1 MGNGEPFE
9 IRCLIPSL
17 AYVRSFEGNDD
28 IQNIVLNEYYFD
40 KNNFGGVRG
49 QRHPS
54 IPKGE
59 ELKLIGMGNYDEIYE
74 NESTIIWTIP
84 KRLMGFYESELA
96 KNNNREI
103 SLINPMLR
111 QYQEEFEDA
120 SEHID
125 GELFYDLEFMQL
137 LHDSHQNN
145 PFAFLED
152 SLEKTIAAMQ
162 KSYMTHKEMIKE
174 EEQPDLDKNDFGDVI
189 DDDTDEIF

>member
-1 MGNGEPFE
+1 MSDSLNIPEGWTYFAHRTNTDKWEGNPIDNGSIHIKKIISAITENDIKQDVRHYGKDNIKVYSIGKGNPFE

-40 KNNFGGVRG
+40 KNNFGGARG

-59 ELKLIGMGNYDEIYE
+59 ELKLIGIGNYDEIYE

-84 KRLMGFYESELA
+84 KRLMEFYKSELA

-103 SLINPMLR
+103 SLINPL
-111 QYQEEFEDA
+111 
-120 SEHID
+120 
-125 GELFYDLEFMQL
+125 LEQHQKG
-137 LHDSHQNN
+137 HDE
-145 PFAFLED
+145 ALE
-152 SLEKTIAAMQ
+152 I
-162 KSYMTHKEMIKE
+162 
-174 EEQPDLDKNDFGDVI
+174 
-189 DDDTDEIF
+189 